1 MGKYNYYCCGR
12 YYQRVDLDTI
22 DLLRREYDGYRTTSA
37 EGGWGLGFFLSFFLS
52 LFRRLIYMLRGGAD
66 GLRCLI

>member
-1 MGKYNYYCCGR
+1 MYNYIYCCGW
-12 YYQRVDLDTI
+12 YDQRVDLDTM
-22 DLLRREYDGYRTTSA
+22 DMSRREYDGYRTISA